1 MIREKIL
8 YHIDID
14 YTEPVR
20 DPLWKN
26 IMLSS
31 GLKKILSS
39 GILQKLNKIKQL
51 GPTYYVYP
59 GATHTRLNH
68 SIGVFHVAKIML
80 RSLLISDSC
89 PSLSQEGVS
98 AFLCAAL
105 LHDMGHFPY
114 AHSLKELPLLDHEQ
128 LTGHLIMSEPLYS
141 AIKENILIDP
151 AISAA
156 IVDKSIKENITEEII
171 FFRNIL
177 SGVMDPDK
185 LDYLNRDAYFCGVPY
200 GAQDMDFIINS
211 LIPYDN
217 KIAVLENGLPA
228 VEGILFSKYLMYR
241 AVYWHKNVRSAT
253 AMVKKALYHGMK
265 DGKIKGDELYNLDD
279 ETLFVKYSSG
289 NFPPFLLLEAVA
301 NRNLYRTVVEIPFC
315 KDKPSHQNLT
325 QMEKRVEKEK
335 EIAAFLKCENL
346 ADSKTTELSI
356 IIDVPEQISFEIDI
370 PVISNGKPIDF
381 SSSASVFSK
390 PVIEGFTETLRKIR
404 LFLPKEL
411 LSLIENNKN
420 REDIKA
426 AITTIIS
433 N

>member
-1 MIREKIL
+1 M
-8 YHIDID
+8 D

-31 GLKKILSS
+31 GLKEILSS
-39 GILQKLNKIKQL
+39 GVLQKLNKIKQL

-89 PSLSQEGVS
+89 PSLSKEGAS

-128 LTGHLIMSEPLYS
+128 LTGQLIMSEPLYS
-141 AIKENILIDP
+141 GIKENLLIDP

-156 IVDKSIKENITEEII
+156 IVDKSIKENITDEII

-217 KIAVLENGLPA
+217 KIAVLENGLTA

-253 AMVKKALYHGMK
+253 SMVKKALYYGIK
-265 DGKIKGDELYNLDD
+265 EGKIKGDELYNLDD
-279 ETLFVKYSSG
+279 ETLFAKYSS
-289 NFPPFLLLEAVA
+289 NEFPPFLLLKAVS
-301 NRNLYRTVVEIPFC
+301 NRNLHKTAIEIPFS
-315 KDKPSHQNLT
+315 KDNSSHENLT
-325 QMEKRVEKEK
+325 QMEKRFEKEK
-335 EIAAFLKCENL
+335 DIAAFLKSENL
-346 ADSKTTELSI
+346 TGSKAAELSI

-370 PVISNGKPIDF
+370 PIISNGKPIDF
-381 SSSASVFSK
+381 SSSSSVFSK
-390 PVIEGFTETLRKIR
+390 PVVDGFTETLRKIR

-411 LSLIENNKN
+411 LSLIESSKN
-420 REDIKA
+420 RKDITA
-426 AITTIIS
+426 AITAII
-433 N
+433 NN